1 MSCIDRFFT
10 HELALTFSSLQ
21 FHLKPVPSLLND
33 PEHRCDWSD
42 CELSLS
48 LKHLTS
54 APSTIPV
61 TESID
66 SSLLSFAG
74 QQMCCLNKSGD
85 YLKLNWYNS
94 PTKLQPWFHFL
105 EMVLTR
111 IATAELATA
120 TWPIL
125 SGTCTTGTNRNG
137 TEPNLG
143 DVFDIGKNRFL
154 RVRSESL
161 WDSLKWWC
169 LRKWSSGHVVD
180 WAFWEFFPCLITQF
194 LAQNLSSRMKIN
206 SKIINCGIS
215 TWLTN
220 WSNYMYVN

>member
-105 EMVLTR
+105 EMVLE
-111 IATAELATA
+111 TAPKYSSNQNCNGRVGDSYLAYPFWNLYDRDEPER
-120 TWPIL
+120 TWALP
-125 SGTCTTGTNRNG
+125 GR
-137 TEPNLG
+137 
-143 DVFDIGKNRFL
+143 RFWHWQKP
-154 RVRSESL
+154 V
-161 WDSLKWWC
+161 
-169 LRKWSSGHVVD
+169 SSGSFRVPVGLFEVMVLEEVVIRSRS
-180 WAFWEFFPCLITQF
+180 WLSLLGIFSLSHHAVSSTEFIFPNEDKF
-194 LAQNLSSRMKIN
+194 E
-206 SKIINCGIS
+206 
-215 TWLTN
+215 
-220 WSNYMYVN
+220 NY